1 MQICITYTQQFRAA
15 FLEGSFLTWLKWW
28 NDVNCAAVL
37 TSELFDYGL
46 DVVQPNLWGKKTQE
60 GFKGIYFSSDS
71 EVVFSSFISLLS
83 FDGSETPGQSSPPR
97 WGSCGSTPG
106 PTTPCPR
113 LFAVN
118 RGKTVTKASS
128 WDNCHLRFSVG
139 AEYPVLSRQHDLTDI
154 HILLKTKDIWPSGDP
169 TGKTVT
175 ERSSDK
181 QKSPRFSACLS
192 LLPEWNRSQ
201 PGHPV
206 TTVTDDGVTA
216 PCPPEPDYDIIQ
228 YKFQSQASPKTVN
241 VTSSRRG
248 NTITKWRAILQ
259 SLLNSIPVDA
269 EIAAIAGMLKF
280 NRQNT
285 PGDIEKI

>member
-1 MQICITYTQQFRAA
+1 M
-15 FLEGSFLTWLKWW
+15 
-28 NDVNCAAVL
+28 
-37 TSELFDYGL
+37 
-46 DVVQPNLWGKKTQE
+46 VQPNLWGGKTQE
-60 GFKGIYFSSDS
+60 GFEGTYFSSDS

-113 LFAVN
+113 LFAAN
-118 RGKTVTKASS
+118 RGKTVTKESS
-128 WDNCHLRFSVG
+128 WDNCHLGLSDV
-139 AEYPVLSRQHDLTDI
+139 AQYPFLSRQHDLTDI
-154 HILLKTKDIWPSGDP
+154 HILLKTKDTWPSGDP
-169 TGKTVT
+169 GVKTVT

-201 PGHPV
+201 PGHSV
-206 TTVTDDGVTA
+206 STVTDDGVTA
-216 PCPPEPDYDIIQ
+216 LCPPEPDYDIIQ
-228 YKFQSQASPKTVN
+228 YKFQSQASPKTAN
-241 VTSSRRG
+241 VTSSKRG
-248 NTITKWRAILQ
+248 NTITKWRDILQ
-259 SLLNSIPVDA
+259 SLLNSIRVDA

-280 NRQNT
+280 DRENT